1 MRSAATV
8 TFVLWQLLF
17 SSLLYA
23 QQDSTITFEPT
34 AGTPQVTAANSRVLE
49 GILTGGVGPYEGYN
63 NGEFKTHL
71 LPDIGFDFLARTG
84 AFNLVFGGKVGLGT
98 PLSTGV
104 HLGLRE
110 TLSRLNE
117 KTSIFGEAAFLF
129 FDDSIRFEEVGFGFR
144 GVVGSRFDL
153 SPSIEV
159 RLAGEYRGKRRIG
172 IEDKIL
178 WWAGLEAGVAFTLSS
193 AASPITRK
201 DSLRSALI
209 YIAKPEEIAAFDATR
224 STYALEE
231 WLDEFWRKRD
241 LTPQTPLNEARL
253 QYELR
258 VQKANQRYSR
268 PRKLGIS
275 TDVGRVLAIYGEPDA
290 TENEYSVYDA
300 TYRYELWVYRNR
312 VRNIPTALFLFEFSG
327 TLDGRQIYSNVPG
340 ELSGPIPRGLP
351 QKMKVWF

>member
-1 MRSAATV
+1 M
-8 TFVLWQLLF
+8 
-17 SSLLYA
+17 
-23 QQDSTITFEPT
+23 
-34 AGTPQVTAANSRVLE
+34 
-49 GILTGGVGPYEGYN
+49 
-63 NGEFKTHL
+63 
-71 LPDIGFDFLARTG
+71 
-84 AFNLVFGGKVGLGT
+84 
-98 PLSTGV
+98 
-104 HLGLRE
+104 
-110 TLSRLNE
+110 
-117 KTSIFGEAAFLF
+117 
-129 FDDSIRFEEVGFGFR
+129 
-144 GVVGSRFDL
+144 
-153 SPSIEV
+153 
-159 RLAGEYRGKRRIG
+159 
-172 IEDKIL
+172 

-241 LTPQTPLNEARL
+241 LTPQTPLNEARM

-290 TENEYSVYDA
+290 TESEYSAYDA

-351 QKMKVWF
+351 KKMQVWF